1 MSRGQHGRHWQQASC
16 VVCVCV
22 LRCSHHQQCRPPPR
36 ARQLAAHQGTS
47 SGKDNGSVQRIV
59 TCAEPPLH
67 AFRTVKVSSQAFLAK
82 ESRRGSHLCMRL
94 ANKSIETVAPR
105 RFWPRKAGRLQRGG
119 RICVLL
125 ASESIEMVAPKRFC
139 FIFC

>member
-1 MSRGQHGRHWQQASC
+1 
-16 VVCVCV
+16 
-22 LRCSHHQQCRPPPR
+22 
-36 ARQLAAHQGTS
+36 
-47 SGKDNGSVQRIV
+47 
-59 TCAEPPLH
+59 
-67 AFRTVKVSSQAFLAK
+67 
-82 ESRRGSHLCMRL
+82 MRL
-94 ANKSIETVAPR
+94 ASESIETVAPR